1 MGYGASVSKNSA
13 KGILT
18 TQLAEEGGGGFAF
31 AETRG
36 IQAYVA
42 DSYLHENI
50 ELAVFANKDGY
61 LYQLENGNSFDGVNI
76 LATFSTPHM
85 PISDPRVRKTFYKM
99 FLYTDPQGSV
109 DFNTSLKL
117 DFDGKAIIQ
126 PLPITFSNTTS
137 TVSFYGTSSY
147 GTGSFGGKLQYVFES
162 QLIGSGYT
170 GSLQFTSDS
179 TDPPFSLDAVTLEYG
194 TNARR

>member
-1 MGYGASVSKNSA
+1 MGYDATISKSNA
-13 KGILT
+13 KGVLT

-42 DSYLHENI
+42 DSYLNENV
-50 ELAVFANKDGY
+50 EEVVFANADGY
-61 LYQLENGNSFDGVNI
+61 LYKLENGSSFDGVNI
-76 LATFSTPHM
+76 TATFSTPHM
-85 PISDPRVRKTFYKM
+85 PISDPRIRKTFYKM
-99 FLYTDPQGSV
+99 FLYTDPRGSV
-109 DFNTSLKL
+109 DFNATLKL
-117 DFDGKAIIQ
+117 DFDGKDTIQ
-126 PLPITFSNTTS
+126 PTSVTFSNTTG
-137 TVSFYGTSSY
+137 TAPFYGLSEY
-147 GTGSFGGKLQYVFES
+147 GSGVFGGKLQYVFES

-170 GSLQFTSDS
+170 GSLQFISDS